1 MLLVKQRLA
10 LVRRSTT
17 LLVPPPTL
25 HPRQPRNARRNPNS
39 LRKRSGK
46 NDRFDHLDA
55 DQEATADSST
65 GSTLN
70 PNRFSH
76 RIPAST

>member
-1 MLLVKQRLA
+1 MLLVKQRLPF
-10 LVRRSTT
+10 VRRSTT
-17 LLVPPPTL
+17 LLIPPPTQ
-25 HPRQPRNARRNPNS
+25 HPRHPRNVRRNPNS
-39 LRKRSGK
+39 PRKRGGK
-46 NDRFDHLDA
+46 EVRSDHLDA
-55 DQEATADSST
+55 AQEATADSST